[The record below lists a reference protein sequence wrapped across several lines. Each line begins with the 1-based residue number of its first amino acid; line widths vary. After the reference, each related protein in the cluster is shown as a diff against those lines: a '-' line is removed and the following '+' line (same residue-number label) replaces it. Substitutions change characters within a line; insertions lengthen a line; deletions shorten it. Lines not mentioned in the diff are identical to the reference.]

1 LVSNLVN
8 AGDLAAAM
16 RAIARPR
23 WATRRLHVRERN
35 RIMATWGPVRST
47 SSHWYD
53 VPTVVEH
60 RVRRAAAGT
69 GRDHVDRFVAT
80 HLGDRRDL
88 CGLSVGCGTGGKEI
102 RWARTGRFRRLDA
115 FDLSEAAIKAATDA
129 AAAADL
135 SDVTRFF
142 VGDLFELAIDHDQY
156 DVVIFEDALHHLS
169 PLDDALR
176 KTETLLR
183 PRGYVVVH
191 DYVGPNRLQMK
202 RDTVKKANAI
212 LAAVPMRYRKQTN
225 HRVKRNVC
233 VPSRLRMILRDPSEA
248 PESSSILRLLAARF
262 DVLEVTMLGGT
273 LISPLLDGIA
283 QNFGEPAGQE
293 ILSALLILED
303 ALIDT
308 GELASDYV
316 FATYRR
322 RT

>member
-1 LVSNLVN
+1 MVSNFIN
-8 AGDLAAAM
+8 AGDITAAM
-16 RAIARPR
+16 QAIARPW

-35 RIMATWGPVRST
+35 RIMATWGPVRTT

-60 RVRRAAAGT
+60 RLRRAAAGM

-88 CGLSVGCGTGGKEI
+88 CALSVGCGSGSKEI
-102 RWARTGRFRRLDA
+102 RWASTGRFARLDA
-115 FDLSEAAIKAATDA
+115 FDLSEAAIKAANDA

-169 PLDDALR
+169 PLAEALR

-183 PRGYVVVH
+183 PGGYVVVH

-202 RDTVKKANAI
+202 RDALKLANAF
-212 LAAVPMRYRKQTN
+212 LAAIPMRYRKQTS
-225 HRVKRNVC
+225 HRVKRKVS

-248 PESSSILRLLAARF
+248 PESSSILQLLAGRF

-273 LISPLLDGIA
+273 LINPLLDGIA
-283 QNFGEPAGQE
+283 QNFADSDGHEL
-293 ILSALLILED
+293 LSALLKLED